1 MPLNSAYVS
10 ECYYRGKL
18 KGKHTMTLQ
27 ILGTMDGR
35 KRGYRLRDEKGRF
48 VSLQGREE
56 VLQREVARHKG
67 NLNFYQQYA
76 KTPTEQRALNNVAQA
91 ITDDANTEMRLN
103 RMSRPGINA
112 RLRAYKESLTKQHE
126 SMINN
131 YRASLENQGIKGR
144 ELKNK
149 VDAYK
154 KRLDYDGQVARYK
167 EGLMAE
173 RKTRFNQLKGK
184 RLAREIGKNKS
195 KKLKVKP
202 KKTGLLNKIAK
213 FFKGKKGIAAA
224 AGVLAAAAATTVAVK
239 SCGNEDK
246 PAETVTQPAVPPQDT
261 GNNGQADDITKTTE
275 QSDSIKNTEPPKSG
289 ADVNNVE
296 QAETPFDKPVYVVQ
310 KGDSY
315 WKIAEQNLIHKH
327 KKAQEVA
334 GEKVDE
340 NYKPTDKE
348 ILEETKRLIKGNN
361 SEFDKEKWDTNPK
374 LKVGDKINI
383 AA

>member
-1 MPLNSAYVS
+1 
-10 ECYYRGKL
+10 
-18 KGKHTMTLQ
+18 MTLQ

-246 PAETVTQPAVPPQDT
+246 PAENVTQPAVPPQDT

-289 ADVNNVE
+289 ADVNNVD

-361 SEFDKEKWDTNPK
+361 SEFDRDKWDTNPK
-374 LKVGDKINI
+374 LKVGDKVNI

>member
-1 MPLNSAYVS
+1 
-10 ECYYRGKL
+10 
-18 KGKHTMTLQ
+18 MTLQ

-48 VSLQGREE
+48 VSLKGREE

-76 KTPTEQRALNNVAQA
+76 KTPTDQRALNNVAQA

-173 RKTRFNQLKGK
+173 RKSRFNQLKGK
-184 RLAREIGKNKS
+184 RLAREIGKNNS

-202 KKTGLLNKIAK
+202 KKTGLLSKIAK

-224 AGVLAAAAATTVAVK
+224 TGVLLTAVATAVAVK

-246 PAETVTQPAVPPQDT
+246 PAETATQAAAPQPAVPPQDT
-261 GNNGQADDITKTTE
+261 ANNVQTDNIPKTTE
-275 QSDSIKNTEPPKSG
+275 QPDST
-289 ADVNNVE
+289 NNVE
-296 QAETPFDKPVYVVQ
+296 APKSDAVVSNVDQAENSFDKPVYVAQ

-315 WKIAEQNLIHKH
+315 WNIAEQNLIHKH

-348 ILEETKRLIKGNN
+348 IFEETKRLIKGNN

>member
-1 MPLNSAYVS
+1 
-10 ECYYRGKL
+10 
-18 KGKHTMTLQ
+18 MTLQ

-48 VSLQGREE
+48 VSLKGREE

-76 KTPTEQRALNNVAQA
+76 KTPTDQRALNNVAQA

-149 VDAYK
+149 VNAYK

-224 AGVLAAAAATTVAVK
+224 TGVLLTAVATAVAVK